1 MNIFFAA
8 KSPNAT
14 NGEGGGGPLNG
25 PASKDLHN
33 DTTVSD
39 ISADITVDSVKDH
52 TM

>member
-1 MNIFFAA
+1 MVNAYEMIFAVGS
-8 KSPNAT
+8 KLSNT
-14 NGEGGGGPLNG
+14 VNGDGQDFIPSIL
-25 PASKDLHN
+25 N